1 MKTLDPLYTAKQ
13 WLSRWK
19 VAGMS
24 PADAARRLLADAG
37 GEAAAPDA
45 DDSTAHALE
54 ALLGGGGGGGGGG
67 AEQLTS
73 ALVKVL
79 LRLARSGRPLML
91 CVEDAEHLDSGSL
104 EVLSALLA
112 ELSDSALFVLVAV
125 RSSQGVTDV
134 VMKRWLAGT

>member
-37 GEAAAPDA
+37 GEADA

-54 ALLGGGGGGGGGG
+54 ALLGGGGGGGGG
-67 AEQLTS
+67 AEQLTN
-73 ALVKVL
+73 ALVTVL

-134 VMKRWLAGT
+134 VMKRWLAGP